1 MAMNIELSSETK
13 QEEMQVAIKV
23 DEDVQEN
30 EVLEAKTKIV
40 DPVELTKPALDSACE
55 SGTSTAEAHEKSS
68 NRILKAPEEDS
79 TRSIRSE
86 VQTLLSLLLTV
97 MVFIAG
103 GAYAALLN
111 FHEVFPHVEHVKI
124 VNLSILELLTFPSA
138 AVEGFLFLSA
148 ATITFIS
155 SMLVILSALCLICG
169 KWAWGPSLAT
179 LILFVIAAMFL
190 SFFAMLNKLVP
201 HFITVGRG
209 HAKVPG
215 VIIVIFYSMYVMILI
230 PILVVIVQRV
240 IYGIRTCKIVKF
252 VMQTENSEQRH
263 DGAVEK
269 NG

>member
-1 MAMNIELSSETK
+1 MAMNTELSSETK
-13 QEEMQVAIKV
+13 QEEMLLAIKV
-23 DEDVQEN
+23 DEDIQVN
-30 EVLEAKTKIV
+30 EILEIKTKII
-40 DPVELTKPALDSACE
+40 DPGELTNDALDSPGE
-55 SGTSTAEAHEKSS
+55 GGTITAEAHEKSS
-68 NRILKAPEEDS
+68 NWILKEPEGDS
-79 TRSIRSE
+79 TRSIRNE

-124 VNLSILELLTFPSA
+124 VKLSILELFTFPSA
-138 AVEGFLFLSA
+138 TVEGFLFISA

-201 HFITVGRG
+201 HFITVGG
-209 HAKVPG
+209 SHAKVPG
-215 VIIVIFYSMYVMILI
+215 VLIVVFYSLYMMVLILI
-230 PILVVIVQRV
+230 LAVIVQRV
-240 IYGIRTCKIVKF
+240 IHEIRTCKIMKLCK
-252 VMQTENSEQRH
+252 TK
-263 DGAVEK
+263 A
-269 NG
+269 